1 MSMNATL
8 AALGAALALAVLFG
22 WIGARPPNLMRG
34 PRMIPWRW
42 LMLFSVAA
50 CLLFIIHIFAL
61 LQGQG
66 G

>member
-1 MSMNATL
+1 MNATL
-8 AALGAALALAVLFG
+8 WALGAALTLAVICG

-42 LMLFSVAA
+42 MMLFSAGA
-50 CLLFIIHIFAL
+50 CLIFIIHIFAL
-61 LQGQG
+61 LKG